1 MLDNQDE
8 AARAPEH
15 GGGDGQSPF
24 YIAAGGTPC
33 RPRVTMKQNDCFAI
47 LDNFGDI
54 GCSSDGACGLFAYD
68 TRHLS
73 RLAFTISGQ
82 EPLLLGSTLRD
93 DNLNLRA
100 DLTNPDIFSETGI
113 SLLKDT
119 VHIGRTIYLHDGSL
133 AERSALTNHGTERI
147 SFDLAI
153 AFDADFADLFE
164 IRGMHRPARGTLRKQ
179 VSGPDQVLLSYTGL
193 DGKVRNTKLTFEP
206 APDELTTSRARYAV
220 TLEPHETWRQ
230 FILVS
235 CDGKAQPPAPSFLRG
250 LVQARRDLTGNTAP
264 TASVETS
271 NAVYKEIICRSLADL
286 RMLMTATPQGKYPY
300 AGIPWY
306 STTFGRDGLIT
317 ALQMLWFDPSVAR
330 GVLQRLAHFQAES
343 FDARSDAQPGKI
355 LHEMRSGE
363 MAALGE
369 VPFGLY
375 YGSID
380 STPLFVLLAGLY
392 VQRTGDEAFLQQI
405 WPNIERALDWIDGPG
420 DPDGDGFF
428 EYARATEEG
437 LANQGWKDSHDAVFH
452 ADGEL
457 AKGPIALVE
466 VQGYVYAAWLA
477 AADCARRLGRYEQ
490 AQSLFAKAARL
501 RERFEDRFWCEDLGT
516 YALALDGEKQLCRV
530 RTSNAAHTLFTGIM
544 SPERAK
550 LVAGGTLGPSFN
562 SGWGIRTVAATE
574 VRYNPMSYHNGS
586 VWPHD
591 NAMIAAGF
599 ARYGLTAGLE
609 PVFDGLM
616 QAAAYM
622 DQRRLP
628 ELFCGF
634 PRRRSR
640 GPTLYPV
647 ACSPQ
652 AWASGA
658 VFQLLQAVLGLEY
671 DLGAKAIRLRNP
683 AVPVSAGEITVRNL
697 ALGDATISFTVR
709 PDPKGT
715 VSLGVLESTGNIK
728 ISVLLGAA

>member
-1 MLDNQDE
+1 M
-8 AARAPEH
+8 
-15 GGGDGQSPF
+15 
-24 YIAAGGTPC
+24 
-33 RPRVTMKQNDCFAI
+33 
-47 LDNFGDI
+47 
-54 GCSSDGACGLFAYD
+54 
-68 TRHLS
+68 
-73 RLAFTISGQ
+73 
-82 EPLLLGSTLRD
+82 
-93 DNLNLRA
+93 
-100 DLTNPDIFSETGI
+100 
-113 SLLKDT
+113 
-119 VHIGRTIYLHDGSL
+119 
-133 AERSALTNHGTERI
+133 
-147 SFDLAI
+147 
-153 AFDADFADLFE
+153 
-164 IRGMHRPARGTLRKQ
+164 
-179 VSGPDQVLLSYTGL
+179 
-193 DGKVRNTKLTFEP
+193 
-206 APDELTTSRARYAV
+206 
-220 TLEPHETWRQ
+220 
-230 FILVS
+230 
-235 CDGKAQPPAPSFLRG
+235 
-250 LVQARRDLTGNTAP
+250 
-264 TASVETS
+264 
-271 NAVYKEIICRSLADL
+271 
-286 RMLMTATPQGKYPY
+286 
-300 AGIPWY
+300 
-306 STTFGRDGLIT
+306 
-317 ALQMLWFDPSVAR
+317 
-330 GVLQRLAHFQAES
+330 
-343 FDARSDAQPGKI
+343 
-355 LHEMRSGE
+355 
-363 MAALGE
+363 
-369 VPFGLY
+369 
-375 YGSID
+375 
-380 STPLFVLLAGLY
+380 
-392 VQRTGDEAFLQQI
+392 
-405 WPNIERALDWIDGPG
+405 
-420 DPDGDGFF
+420 
-428 EYARATEEG
+428 
-437 LANQGWKDSHDAVFH
+437 
-452 ADGEL
+452 
-457 AKGPIALVE
+457 
-466 VQGYVYAAWLA
+466 
-477 AADCARRLGRYEQ
+477 
-490 AQSLFAKAARL
+490 
-501 RERFEDRFWCEDLGT
+501 
-516 YALALDGEKQLCRV
+516 